1 MPHGNKTGM
10 DYTVQ
15 LSTKNY
21 ELREL
26 HEDRG
31 DRMNNDLNV
40 LRQNDIMTGRDLKV
54 SWCTRNEEEC
64 CGRTMATA
72 LDAGAKVKFDD
83 DTYNVNF

>member
-10 DYTVQ
+10 NYTIQ

-31 DRMNNDLNV
+31 YRMNNTLNA
-40 LRQNDIMTGRDLKV
+40 LRQKDITTQSDRKLIHKQKNIMTKSG
-54 SWCTRNEEEC
+54 
-64 CGRTMATA
+64 
-72 LDAGAKVKFDD
+72 
-83 DTYNVNF
+83 

>member
-10 DYTVQ
+10 DYTIQ

-31 DRMNNDLNV
+31 DRMDYAFNV
-40 LRQNDIMTGRDLKV
+40 LRQKDIMTQSDRKLLHRRNDIMTKSG
-54 SWCTRNEEEC
+54 
-64 CGRTMATA
+64 
-72 LDAGAKVKFDD
+72 
-83 DTYNVNF
+83 